1 MRETRYL
8 SHAWGLLTRDRGW
21 YTLILTLSVYMLVP
35 VAGWLVVLGYEME
48 WARLVA
54 WGFEGP
60 PQKRGIDIPRCFQ
73 SGCRAFVAVLGWCIV
88 WVVLYCA
95 VAMVVTRSYLGPLAD
110 ALDTLMLIR
119 MLPWV
124 LLSVWNPVAW
134 PLIVVVSFC
143 TVLTVMVGVRA
154 TIYQDSAAGY
164 QISRIVEMIKRDA
177 GGYAKISGLVALVAL
192 VCEFAP
198 LLLAQVLAFIGI
210 FLVLAGGVL
219 FVFFLYPVIFLLMAV
234 YCTVVFLLIHTMV
247 GLWMRQFDVSS
258 WGKSTDSLPAG
269 WRPSSDARLGSLDD
283 WDRYV
288 AQPYQLGQP
297 QHQGQGS
304 EDQLQAQNAS
314 PAPGAASGVRP
325 PDVGWA
331 LPASTGL
338 SRADQAGIPSSSSR
352 LADGGDM
359 SPFPNASAPSDRP
372 SPIDPTD
379 SVSLAIEAL
388 ASQPPQSA
396 GPRTAPQSSQTVE
409 SHAASQ
415 SPQTADTQT
424 SLGET
429 SGEGVRPNEDQ

>member
-110 ALDTLMLIR
+110 SLDTLMLIR

-134 PLIVVVSFC
+134 PLIVAVSFC
-143 TVLTVMVGVRA
+143 TVLTVIVGVRA

-164 QISRIVEMIKRDA
+164 QVSRITEMIRCDA
-177 GGYAKISGLVALVAL
+177 VGYAKISGLVALVVL
-192 VCEFAP
+192 VCGFA
-198 LLLAQVLAFIGI
+198 LLIPAQVVAFIGV
-210 FLVLAGGVL
+210 FLVLAGGAL

-234 YCTVVFLLIHTMV
+234 YCTVMFLLIHTMV
-247 GLWMRQFDVSS
+247 GLWMRQFDVPS

-269 WRPSSDARLGSLDD
+269 RRPSSDARLGSLDD

-288 AQPYQLGQP
+288 AQPYQLGQ
-297 QHQGQGS
+297 S
-304 EDQLQAQNAS
+304 QLQGQNAS

-325 PDVGWA
+325 PDVEWG
-331 LPASTGL
+331 LSASAGL

-388 ASQPPQSA
+388 ASQSPQSA
-396 GPRTAPQSSQTVE
+396 GSRTVPQSPQTVE